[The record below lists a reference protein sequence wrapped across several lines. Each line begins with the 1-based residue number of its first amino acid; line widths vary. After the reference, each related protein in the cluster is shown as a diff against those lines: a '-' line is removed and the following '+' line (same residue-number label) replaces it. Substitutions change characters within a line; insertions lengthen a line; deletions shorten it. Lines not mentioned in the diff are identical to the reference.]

1 MAIGRSVEYS
11 IVKADKVISWRKRKE
26 DGMEKQKRVK
36 KLEEKGD
43 QENSDNNEKVKN
55 VEMEELLEQMNRE
68 ENAKKR
74 GR

>member
-1 MAIGRSVEYS
+1 
-11 IVKADKVISWRKRKE
+11 
-26 DGMEKQKRVK
+26 MEKQKRVK

-55 VEMEELLEQMNRE
+55 VEMEELLGQKNRE

>member
-1 MAIGRSVEYS
+1 MRVCRARNSDDGDSDDKEVKMAIGRSVEYS

-43 QENSDNNEKVKN
+43 
-55 VEMEELLEQMNRE
+55 
-68 ENAKKR
+68 
-74 GR
+74 